1 MWTYETNMS
10 VITLKRQSLRDF
22 EDKMKYI
29 NIWVTAVPK
38 KEKRKKHIKYL
49 NKYQNV
55 PKLEEKYVQIQNAHW
70 TQIMYT

>member
-22 EDKMKYI
+22 EDKIKYI

-38 KEKRKKHIKYL
+38 KEERKKHIKYL
-49 NKYQNV
+49 HKYQNV

-70 TQIMYT
+70 TQLMYT

>member
-10 VITLKRQSLRDF
+10 VITLKWQSLRDF
-22 EDKMKYI
+22 EDKIKYI
-29 NIWVTAVPK
+29 NIWVTAVPT
-38 KEKRKKHIKYL
+38 KEERKKHIKYL

-70 TQIMYT
+70 TQLMYT